1 MSRNI
6 NSIVSIIVVFI
17 VGFSTPISSKEI
29 GVKKVQVVLFAGQS
43 NMEGAGNY
51 NDLDSAIKERIKI
64 VSVRVMYSNGGE
76 TPKPLSYYFSQYQ
89 KDRRGFGEC
98 FGPELFVGLT
108 LAEQN
113 PDKDYLFI
121 KEAHGGTALYGAW
134 NPEWTQEKAKEVETG
149 EFKQGLKLYSLHLSY
164 IKDNLKRLTEA
175 GKSYEIVGLFWMQ
188 GENDA
193 AQEVSARSYEE
204 NLTKLINGYR
214 TELSLKELPF
224 VMGQINSSY
233 GKFPQGPEMVRQA
246 MIHVSESLKNV
257 AVIKTSMD
265 KSWSD
270 FPKHTDNV
278 HYNAEGQKR
287 LGTAFALKLTEI
299 LKK

>member
-1 MSRNI
+1 MCKIKLLIISLFILTFGLI
-6 NSIVSIIVVFI
+6 NPVLA
-17 VGFSTPISSKEI
+17 KENT
-29 GVKKVQVVLFAGQS
+29 KQKVQVVLFGGQS

-113 PDKDYLFI
+113 PDQEYLFI
-121 KEAHGGTALYGAW
+121 KESHGGTALYGAW
-134 NPEWTQEKAKEVETG
+134 NPEWTQEKAKEVESG
-149 EFKQGLKLYSLHLSY
+149 EFKQSLKLYSMHLSY
-164 IKDNLKRLTEA
+164 INNNLKRLNDA
-175 GKSYEIVGLFWMQ
+175 GKPYEIIGMFWMQ

-193 AQEVSARSYEE
+193 ANEVSARSYED
-204 NLTKLINGYR
+204 NLKKLINGYR
-214 TELSLKELPF
+214 NELGIKDLPF
-224 VMGQINSSY
+224 IMGQINSSY
-233 GKFPQGPEMVRQA
+233 GKFKEGPGMVRQA
-246 MIHVSESLKNV
+246 MINVSEKMKNV
-257 AVIKTSMD
+257 GVIKTSMD
-265 KSWSD
+265 KSWKD

-278 HYNAEGQKR
+278 HYNTEGQKR
-287 LGTAFALKLTEI
+287 LGTAFALKLNET

>member
-1 MSRNI
+1 MCKIKLLIISLFILTVGLI
-6 NSIVSIIVVFI
+6 NPVIA
-17 VGFSTPISSKEI
+17 KENT
-29 GVKKVQVVLFAGQS
+29 KQKVQVVLFAGQS

-51 NDLDSAIKERIKI
+51 NDLDSTLKERIKKI
-64 VSVRVMYSNGGE
+64 ATRVMLSNDGVA
-76 TPKPLSYYFSQYQ
+76 PKPLSYYFSQYQ

-108 LAEQN
+108 LAEMH
-113 PDKDYLFI
+113 PDQEYLFV
-121 KEAHGGTALYGAW
+121 KTSHGGTALYGAW
-134 NPEWTQEKAKEVETG
+134 NPEWTLEKAKEVEAG
-149 EFKQGLKLYSLHLSY
+149 EFKQGLKLYSTHLSS
-164 IKDNLKRLTEA
+164 INDNLKRLTDA
-175 GKSYEIVGLFWMQ
+175 GKNYEIVGMFWMQ

-193 AQEVSARSYEE
+193 AKEVSARSYEE

-287 LGTAFALKLTEI
+287 LGTAFALKLSEFT
-299 LKK
+299 K